1 MNPGNMRVALE
12 LMVTTTAL
20 DTYGQPIRTVSAPG
34 TGTILFAEV
43 SDASASERAQH
54 KQLNQVVTHRI
65 RMRWHPDVNHRSQL
79 QTVSTEGGM
88 TRRVW
93 EIVTV
98 TNWRERREF
107 IDCMA
112 AEIVVT

>member
-1 MNPGNMRVALE
+1 VNPGNMRVALE
-12 LMVTTTAL
+12 LMVATTAL
-20 DTYGQPIRTVSAPG
+20 DTYGQPIRTVSAAG
-34 TGTILFAEV
+34 TGTILFAEI
-43 SDASASERAQH
+43 SDATPSERMNH
-54 KQLNQVVTHRI
+54 KQLDQTVSHRL
-65 RMRWHPDVNHRSQL
+65 RMRWHPDVTHRSQL

-112 AEIVVT
+112 MEIVQ

>member
-12 LMVTTTAL
+12 LMVATTTL
-20 DTYGQPIRTVSAPG
+20 DTYGQPIRTVSAAG
-34 TGTILFAEV
+34 TGTILFAEI
-43 SDASASERAQH
+43 SDATPSERMNH
-54 KQLNQVVTHRI
+54 KQLDQTVSHRL
-65 RMRWHPDVNHRSQL
+65 RMRWHPDVTHRSQL

-112 AEIVVT
+112 MEIVQ

>member
-1 MNPGNMRVALE
+1 VNPGNMRVALE
-12 LMVTTTAL
+12 LMVATTTL
-20 DTYGQPIRTVSAPG
+20 DTYGQPIRTVSAAG
-34 TGTILFAEV
+34 TGTILFAEI
-43 SDASASERAQH
+43 SDATPSERMNH
-54 KQLNQVVTHRI
+54 KQLDQTVSHRL
-65 RMRWHPDVNHRSQL
+65 RMRWHPDVTHRSQL

-112 AEIVVT
+112 MEIVQ